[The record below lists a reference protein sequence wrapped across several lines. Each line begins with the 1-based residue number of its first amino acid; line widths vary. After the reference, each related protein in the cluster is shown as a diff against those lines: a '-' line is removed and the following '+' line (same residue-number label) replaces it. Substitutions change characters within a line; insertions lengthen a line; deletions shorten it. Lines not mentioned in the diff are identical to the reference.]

1 MQKHA
6 IETMKQQEAYWQRQI
21 GDLKR
26 QKQATLLD
34 SHTDSKAHVQCVK
47 RLGAMQRRSWAR
59 PFAETSHAKR
69 QENHE
74 LGQELKAKQEE
85 RRSWKSFDPFS

>member
-26 QKQATLLD
+26 QKQAT
-34 SHTDSKAHVQCVK
+34 DSKAHVQCVK

-59 PFAETSHAKR
+59 PFAETSYAKR